1 LIRGGAGLH
10 WTKQKSPLPYFSE
23 GYQMKLKSHWW
34 WDLSAQDFRE
44 LDMSRIVAVLPVG
57 AVEQHGPHLPMRV
70 DAAIN
75 DGIMRHAV
83 ARMADNFPA
92 LILPTMSIGKSN
104 EHSAFPGTL
113 TLSAETLG
121 RLWYEVCESAH
132 RAGVRKIIFVN
143 SHGGQPQI
151 MEIVCRELRINLG
164 MFAVSSQWSRFTD
177 LSDLFG
183 ADERKHG
190 IHAGE
195 VETSVM
201 QYLHPDLVDMS
212 LAEDFVPLSKVLER
226 QFDMLMPEGGA
237 VGFGWQVQ
245 DINPKGACGN
255 ASLADADRGRTTVE
269 RAAERLIKL
278 ITEVAE
284 YPLSRIRS
292 APDYSERATVE

>member
-1 LIRGGAGLH
+1 
-10 WTKQKSPLPYFSE
+10 
-23 GYQMKLKSHWW
+23 MKLKSHWW
-34 WDLSAQDFRE
+34 WDLSAQDFRN

-57 AVEQHGPHLPMRV
+57 AVEQHGPHLPVRV

-83 ARMADNFPA
+83 AKMADDFPA
-92 LILPTMSIGKSN
+92 LILPTMSVGKSN

-121 RLWYEVCESAH
+121 RLWYEVCESVH
-132 RAGVRKIIFVN
+132 RAGVRKVIFVN
-143 SHGGQPQI
+143 SHGGQPQV

-177 LSDLFG
+177 LSDLFD
-183 ADERKHG
+183 ADERMHG

-201 QYLHPDLVDMS
+201 RYLHPDLVDMS

-226 QFDMLMPEGGA
+226 ENDMLMLEGGA
-237 VGFGWQVQ
+237 VGFGWQAQ

-255 ASLADADRGRTTVE
+255 ASLADAARGKTAVE
-269 RAAERLIKL
+269 RAAERLVKL
-278 ITEVAE
+278 ITEVAD
-284 YPLSRIRS
+284 YPLSRIKS
-292 APDYSERATVE
+292 APDYSAQAKAE

>member
-1 LIRGGAGLH
+1 MPARVVGAAATLAILAFAER
-10 WTKQKSPLPYFSE
+10 Q
-23 GYQMKLKSHWW
+23 QMKLKSHWW
-34 WDLSAQDFRE
+34 WDLSAQDFRN

-57 AVEQHGPHLPMRV
+57 AVEQHGPHLPVRV

-75 DGIMRHAV
+75 DGIMRYAV
-83 ARMADNFPA
+83 AKMADDFPA
-92 LILPTMSIGKSN
+92 LILPTMSVGKSN

-121 RLWYEVCESAH
+121 RLWYEVCESVH
-132 RAGVRKIIFVN
+132 RAGVRKVIFVN
-143 SHGGQPQI
+143 SHGGQPQV

-177 LSDLFG
+177 LSDLFD
-183 ADERKHG
+183 ADERMHG

-226 QFDMLMPEGGA
+226 ENDMLMPEGGA
-237 VGFGWQVQ
+237 VGFGWQAQ

-255 ASLADADRGRTTVE
+255 ASLADAVRGKTAVE
-269 RAAERLIKL
+269 RAAERLVKL
-278 ITEVAE
+278 ITEVAD
-284 YPLSRIRS
+284 YPLSRIKS
-292 APDYSERATVE
+292 APDYSAQAKAE